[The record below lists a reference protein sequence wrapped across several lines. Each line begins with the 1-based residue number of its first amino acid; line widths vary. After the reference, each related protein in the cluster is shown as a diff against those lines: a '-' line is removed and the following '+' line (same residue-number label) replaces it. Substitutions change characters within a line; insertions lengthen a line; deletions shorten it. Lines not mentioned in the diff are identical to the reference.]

1 MRESLLSCMLI
12 ACVWTLSPADRASAD
27 PGADASPIASEEKS
41 NSIAPRHPPDKTVDI
56 LASRANNWK
65 EPSPRS
71 EEIYVQ
77 AIRDWLDSLPRNKR
91 SVTRQILRDAHPSLS
106 ALREAIRDKKAEL
119 ASLSFSKDTSPEAL
133 PRLGQQLQKLR
144 SSLRDELE
152 KLGERLKIEAGV
164 QMGPLGGDGFWL
176 VPPVSEKSSMN
187 FPVPKKIQ
195 ISRPS

>member
-1 MRESLLSCMLI
+1 MLI
-12 ACVWTLSPADRASAD
+12 ACVCAFSPADQSEAATPDDAPLATPAENSNLSAR
-27 PGADASPIASEEKS
+27 
-41 NSIAPRHPPDKTVDI
+41 NQPPDKTVDI
-56 LASRANNWK
+56 LASRADNWK

-91 SVTRQILRDAHPSLS
+91 SLTRQILRDAHPSLS

-133 PRLGQQLQKLR
+133 PRLGQQLQRLR

-176 VPPVSEKSSMN
+176 APPAKDKSSMN
-187 FPVPKKIQ
+187 FPFSRERLV
-195 ISRPS
+195 SRPS